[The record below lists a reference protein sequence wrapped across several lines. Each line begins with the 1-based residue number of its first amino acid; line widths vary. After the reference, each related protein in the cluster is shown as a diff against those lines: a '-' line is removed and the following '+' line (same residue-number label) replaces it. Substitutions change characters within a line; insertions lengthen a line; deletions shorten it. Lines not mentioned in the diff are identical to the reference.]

1 MDDDGLFF
9 LESLRSEYVSPQP
22 VFWAPTWGCC
32 STGELL
38 PQMRS
43 KGSKTGTAAA
53 SRASCY
59 IRCGIGVPQLGLL
72 QSHGRGQ
79 RLLNTSF
86 SPSSSSAPHGR
97 RNRSPSLMLL
107 ACLLSTTMHCDTVQL
122 LRQSAFSTR
131 CAHARRQL
139 MQPWLCGTPKSSRL
153 LVLDPFATKLGLL
166 QSPAPASRAIRK
178 DHHTQAGHL
187 PGQRTFE
194 HHRRRFLPLTSDA
207 KARRLASPPMAT

>member
-1 MDDDGLFF
+1 MGMDNDGMLF
-9 LESLRSEYVSPQP
+9 LESLRSEDVSP

-86 SPSSSSAPHGR
+86 SPGFVRQPFGGH
-97 RNRSPSLMLL
+97 SPYS
-107 ACLLSTTMHCDTVQL
+107 CIPRCVPSKRLS
-122 LRQSAFSTR
+122 
-131 CAHARRQL
+131 
-139 MQPWLCGTPKSSRL
+139 
-153 LVLDPFATKLGLL
+153 
-166 QSPAPASRAIRK
+166 
-178 DHHTQAGHL
+178 
-187 PGQRTFE
+187 
-194 HHRRRFLPLTSDA
+194 
-207 KARRLASPPMAT
+207 

>member
-1 MDDDGLFF
+1 MIGMDDDGLFF

-22 VFWAPTWGCC
+22 AFWAPTWGCC

-43 KGSKTGTAAA
+43 KGSKTGTVAA

-86 SPSSSSAPHGR
+86 YYLQPCTVTLYNSSGNP
-97 RNRSPSLMLL
+97 L
-107 ACLLSTTMHCDTVQL
+107 
-122 LRQSAFSTR
+122 
-131 CAHARRQL
+131 
-139 MQPWLCGTPKSSRL
+139 SRL
-153 LVLDPFATKLGLL
+153 AART
-166 QSPAPASRAIRK
+166 RAV
-178 DHHTQAGHL
+178 
-187 PGQRTFE
+187 
-194 HHRRRFLPLTSDA
+194 S
-207 KARRLASPPMAT
+207 